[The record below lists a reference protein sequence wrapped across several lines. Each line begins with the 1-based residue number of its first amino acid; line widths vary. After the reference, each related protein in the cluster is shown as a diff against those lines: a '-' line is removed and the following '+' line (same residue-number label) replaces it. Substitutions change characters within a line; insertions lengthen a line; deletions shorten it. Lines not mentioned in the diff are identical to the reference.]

1 MMKQVYYLIRRDAM
15 KKIIKN
21 LVGFIITLLIFLPVH
36 ANPLASLGPFTIIPS
51 AGPNGTIS
59 PNTAQTVNYNSSR
72 QFIATPAPGYKVASW
87 LVDGVVVQ
95 TSGIHYLFSNVTANH
110 TVQVT
115 FRNDLSII
123 YAGAENGKVY
133 YSVDDGLNW
142 NATPISPTSN
152 GNPVKSVF
160 ASPTLLYA
168 GMANGSIYYSWTNGG
183 LWAAMTKPDGG
194 AVNGLFATSTLLY
207 AATSKGNV
215 YTSSNNGT
223 SWTKLTSPKAGYAV
237 NSIFVN
243 GPMMLYAGSADGN
256 AYFSNNGGQT
266 WKPMNGSPDTTAVKN
281 IFIGGNQ
288 IYVNTQT
295 QFVYSS
301 TNLAGC
307 GSWTP
312 YAQSAYTFF
321 VSPSASK
328 IYAGTECGYVFSL
341 KDGTGRG
348 FVDYTPLNSIFIL
361 E

>member
-1 MMKQVYYLIRRDAM
+1 M
-15 KKIIKN
+15 KKNIIKN
-21 LVGFIITLLIFLPVH
+21 IFGFILTLFILVPSH
-36 ANPLASLGPFTIIPS
+36 AGSGVGLSPFTILPS
-51 AGPNGTIS
+51 AGPNGSIS
-59 PNTAQTVNYNSSR
+59 PSTLQTVNYNSSR
-72 QFIATPAPGYKVASW
+72 QFFATPAPGYKVASW
-87 LVDGVVVQ
+87 IVDGVVVQ
-95 TSGIHYLFSNVTANH
+95 TSGTRYLFSNVTANH

-115 FRNDLSII
+115 FSNDLAII

-142 NATPISPTSN
+142 NATLTSPTTNS
-152 GNPVKSVF
+152 NPVKSVF
-160 ASPTLLYA
+160 ASPSLLYA

-183 LWAAMTKPDGG
+183 LWAAMNKPDGG
-194 AVNGLFATSTLLY
+194 AVNGLYVTSTMIY

-215 YTSSNNGT
+215 LQSSNNGAN
-223 SWTKLTSPKAGYAV
+223 WTKLTSPKPGYAV
-237 NSIFVN
+237 NSIFVS
-243 GPMMLYAGSADGN
+243 GPMIFYAGSADGN
-256 AYFSNNGGQT
+256 AYLSINGGQT
-266 WKPMNGSPDTTAVKN
+266 WMRMNGSPDGTPVKN

-288 IYVNTQT
+288 AYLNTQT

-301 TNLAGC
+301 TNLV
-307 GSWTP
+307 GSGTWTP

-348 FVDYTPLNSIFIL
+348 FVDYTPLNSIFIF